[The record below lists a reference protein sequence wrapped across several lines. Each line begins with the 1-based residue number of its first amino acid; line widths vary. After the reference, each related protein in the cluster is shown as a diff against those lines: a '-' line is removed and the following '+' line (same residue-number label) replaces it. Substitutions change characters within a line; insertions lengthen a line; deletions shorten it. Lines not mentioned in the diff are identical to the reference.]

1 MSKWLVG
8 STIFVPSIAL
18 NNKGKHN
25 LFTALEAQ
33 HFSHWC
39 VTTIII
45 FIVSI
50 TLLSMQVMHCEY
62 FKLIKPSIISYRTLF
77 AQLNLHSWLGYL
89 EISDGGLSK
98 KRDKPGKVTL
108 TAVIYFNFKRN
119 NQKVCCG
126 FFWGGDH
133 KLKLKFSSSLPNGN
147 SAAKMTRLGSRE
159 HCVFQNRLQK
169 YLAAAN
175 TNHLPPNLSD
185 ILIFSKVPL
194 KWK

>member
-62 FKLIKPSIISYRTLF
+62 FILIKPSIIFNRTLF
-77 AQLNLHSWLGYL
+77 AQLYLHSWLGYL

-108 TAVIYFNFKRN
+108 TSVIYFNFKTN
-119 NQKVCCG
+119 KQKVCWFGFC
-126 FFWGGDH
+126 FFWGGGISQSWSFPVLTA
-133 KLKLKFSSSLPNGN
+133 KWEFSSQDD
-147 SAAKMTRLGSRE
+147 KIR
-159 HCVFQNRLQK
+159 
-169 YLAAAN
+169 
-175 TNHLPPNLSD
+175 
-185 ILIFSKVPL
+185 
-194 KWK
+194 